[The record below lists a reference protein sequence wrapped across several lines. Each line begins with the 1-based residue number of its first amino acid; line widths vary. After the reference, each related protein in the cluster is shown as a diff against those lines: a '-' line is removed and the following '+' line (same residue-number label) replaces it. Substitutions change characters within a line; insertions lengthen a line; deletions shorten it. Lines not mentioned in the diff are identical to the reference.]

1 MAMSDDERL
10 GATPQAANEKLRAE
24 LLARTTGRIRLARRL
39 RLASRVGICVLCFAA
54 GATAMGFRPAPEPRV
69 VYVEVAVESPAKS
82 DLTLPAPSPPL
93 SPVALEL
100 AAEQMVEKAEAA
112 RRFREAG
119 DRYLRDA
126 ADYQSALRC
135 YRYFLDGAAAAD
147 LVVSPDDSWLLTSLK
162 RARAQENVQ

>member
-1 MAMSDDERL
+1 MTDDELL
-10 GATPQAANEKLRAE
+10 GATPQAANEELRTE

-39 RLASRVGICVLCFAA
+39 RLAGRVGMCLLCFVA
-54 GATAMGFRPAPEPRV
+54 GAMAMSLWPSPEPQVAHFEV
-69 VYVEVAVESPAKS
+69 VVQAPAMSEPSLPLVNAPPSPA
-82 DLTLPAPSPPL
+82 
-93 SPVALEL
+93 ALEL
-100 AAEQMVEKAEAA
+100 AAEQTIEKTEAA

-135 YRYFLDGAAAAD
+135 YRYFLDGAKPED
-147 LVVSPDDSWLLTSLK
+147 LTVSPNDSWLLTSLK